1 MLNFPELPAFLKLT
15 TPRNPFR
22 PDPPAPYRPG
32 MAVPGPASVN
42 LDQRG
47 WGSSGN
53 GIASSLA
60 PENGHPVL
68 KPAV

>member
-1 MLNFPELPAFLKLT
+1 MPNFPELPAFPELT
-15 TPRNPFR
+15 TPRNLFR
-22 PDPPAPYRPG
+22 TDRPAPYRPG

-60 PENGHPVL
+60 PTSRPGVRP
-68 KPAV
+68 